1 MRLLEPP
8 ATLTG
13 EQRQEYAGLADALLE
28 SAKPVDVI
36 ETILVLDVVR
46 HSWDLLVYRRQRD
59 QLYLASSHLGAR
71 AVLEGPEDAELARK
85 FAREYRKRT
94 PEVMEYVDVVLAK
107 AGLTHDAILVETL
120 AKRFPDFERLD
131 RLIADT
137 ERRRNSALREIE
149 RHRQT
154 LAAHLRVSAAE
165 IEAEFTVLAVPR
177 EPRRDVPLGEDERL
191 KRYVGP

>member
-13 EQRQEYAGLADALLE
+13 KQRLEYAGLADALLE

-46 HSWDLLVYRRQRD
+46 HTWDLLTYRRQRD
-59 QLYLASSHLGAR
+59 QLYLTSSHLGAR
-71 AVLEGPEDAELARK
+71 AVLEGPEDPELARK
-85 FAREYRKRT
+85 FAGEYRKRT
-94 PEVMEYVDVVLAK
+94 PEVMKYVDVVLAQ
-107 AGLTHDAILVETL
+107 AGLTYDAILVETL
-120 AKRFPDFERLD
+120 ARRFSDFERLD
-131 RLIADT
+131 RLIADS
-137 ERRRNSALREIE
+137 ERRRNSALREVE
-149 RHRQT
+149 RHREA

-165 IEAEFTVLAVPR
+165 IEAEFTVLPAPP
-177 EPRRDVPLGEDERL
+177 EPRRAVPLGEDERL